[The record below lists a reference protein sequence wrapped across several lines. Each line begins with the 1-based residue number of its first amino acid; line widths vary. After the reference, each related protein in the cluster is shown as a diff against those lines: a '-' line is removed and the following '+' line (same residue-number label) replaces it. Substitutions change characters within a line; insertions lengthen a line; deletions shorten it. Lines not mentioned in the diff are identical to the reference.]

1 MLIYLNN
8 KVLQEIFSLSITGG
22 KFYVIF
28 DFSSF
33 LSICVIR
40 YMEEVVESTF
50 SLLSVNHEPNHPASP
65 DFLSPVYF
73 LALLDIKA
81 VWFKKWTVSKKT
93 PSQQPMTCSCL
104 TCILKSL
111 IYDCYYHRPIVS

>member
-1 MLIYLNN
+1 
-8 KVLQEIFSLSITGG
+8 
-22 KFYVIF
+22 
-28 DFSSF
+28 
-33 LSICVIR
+33 
-40 YMEEVVESTF
+40 MEEVVESTL
-50 SLLSVNHEPNHPASP
+50 SLLSVKHEANP

-93 PSQQPMTCSCL
+93 PTQQTLTCSCL

-111 IYDCYYHRPIVS
+111 IYDCYYHRPIVFS